1 MYAVKTPSKYMT
13 AKTRRGTLILLYN
26 RSRRLPIYNASH
38 ELHTRK

>member
-13 AKTRRGTLILLYN
+13 AKTRRGALILLYN

-38 ELHTRK
+38 ELHTQM